1 MAKPPSSELNWS
13 PRARPLGQLAQVL
26 KLVARMDGALWI
38 QPMSDGSD
46 IDPVGRS
53 SGRSW
58 YNWPRQ
64 HRDFAA
70 VGFRG
75 FKTIHL

>member
-46 IDPVGRS
+46 IDPVGRDS
-53 SGRSW
+53 TEILQLSDSEVSK
-58 YNWPRQ
+58 PSISE
-64 HRDFAA
+64 
-70 VGFRG
+70 
-75 FKTIHL
+75 IHLGIS